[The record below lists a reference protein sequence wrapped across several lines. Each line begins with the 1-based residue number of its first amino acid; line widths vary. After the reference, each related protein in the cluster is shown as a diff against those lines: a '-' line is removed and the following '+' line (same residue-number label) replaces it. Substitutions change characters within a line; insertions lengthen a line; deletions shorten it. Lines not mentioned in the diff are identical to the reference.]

1 MKINPINFITFNQ
14 TPQYLEGGTSA
25 QNIQNQQFDYS
36 LAEAFS
42 QHSNKYSRNSFVLAE
57 ALGRSQVN
65 FTGKKDKKYQRYD
78 RMFIDTVAQN
88 LRLSK
93 EDKARLNDNID
104 EFLKSNGYKSLED
117 ITGDKN
123 HELQA
128 DFISELGDDI
138 CQSDFD
144 YNILSDTFQ
153 ERMYYDGQYNPEADL
168 YEKDY
173 EVVDHILDKY
183 GMDETRK
190 AEIFDVLKMHAD
202 WLGGETLFDLFKPEN
217 KPSVLMDLVKDQL
230 QLNDDLSIDL
240 LIDFG
245 LMAQKD
251 EKARREGI
259 YPWKMTALMNEQA
272 KDEAIACDI
281 IGEYDLE
288 GDEFYEGDI
297 DDDDEF
303 DDDDVEES
311 KSTMEE
317 IAEQLNRRRDGVCV
331 EQIAY
336 ELMEKYNLPLEAYE
350 FIKNTIYGYDT
361 DMFADD
367 N

>member
-1 MKINPINFITFNQ
+1 MKINPVNIITFNQ
-14 TPQYLEGGTSA
+14 TPQYRGGGTSA

-36 LAEAFS
+36 LAEA
-42 QHSNKYSRNSFVLAE
+42 
-57 ALGRSQVN
+57 LGRSQVN
-65 FTGKKDKKYQRYD
+65 FTGKKDKTYQQYD

-93 EDKARLNDNID
+93 EDKTRLNDNIN
-104 EFLKSNGYKSLED
+104 EFLRSNGFKSLED
-117 ITGDKN
+117 IAGDKN

-138 CQSDFD
+138 CRSDFD
-144 YNILSDTFQ
+144 YNILSDTFHD
-153 ERMYYDGQYNPEADL
+153 RMYYDGQYNPEVDL

-190 AEIFDVLKMHAD
+190 VEIFDVLKMHAD
-202 WLGGETLFDLFKPEN
+202 CLSDETVFDLFKPGN
-217 KPSVLMDLVKDQL
+217 KPEVLMDLIKDQL
-230 QLNDDLSIDL
+230 QLDDDLSVDL

-251 EKARREGI
+251 EEARREGI

-272 KDEAIACDI
+272 KDEAIACEI

-317 IAEQLNRRRDGVCV
+317 IAEQLNRRRNGVSV

-336 ELMEKYNLPLEAYE
+336 ELMEKYDLPSDAYE
-350 FIKNTIYGYDT
+350 FIKNTIYEYDAEEL
-361 DMFADD
+361 ADD
-367 N
+367 